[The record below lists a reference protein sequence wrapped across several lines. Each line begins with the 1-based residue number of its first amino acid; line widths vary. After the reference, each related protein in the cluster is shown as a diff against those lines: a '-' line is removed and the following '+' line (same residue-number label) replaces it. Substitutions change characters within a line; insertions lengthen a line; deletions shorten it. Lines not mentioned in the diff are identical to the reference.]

1 MNNCKNTWI
10 SSGLP
15 SSNRGRSRG
24 EGREEGEGFREKGSA
39 IEVDVGVG
47 GAKSEIKVENRRGH
61 ESSAEDFSKNVR
73 AITVV
78 GIVIIVIVSHHSA
91 RASISMLDCNVNIC
105 AYIGFLGVSI
115 KARGGTT
122 SRGTRRGTAI

>member
-47 GAKSEIKVENRRGH
+47 GAKSEIKVESRRGH
-61 ESSAEDFSKNVR
+61 EWSAKDFSESVR
-73 AITVV
+73 EITVIT
-78 GIVIIVIVSHHSA
+78 IVVI
-91 RASISMLDCNVNIC
+91 
-105 AYIGFLGVSI
+105 
-115 KARGGTT
+115 
-122 SRGTRRGTAI
+122 